1 MARLPRLDFA
11 GIAQHVVQRGNDR
24 QPWFAEAL
32 DPVEAANQRAHTQQ
46 QRVWGSAGCVPRS
59 TPSSRAP
66 PPSARAGAQDHP
78 KSDPDP
84 LVAEL
89 IIVGTARLG
98 RSDH

>member
-46 QRVWGSAGCVPRS
+46 QRAWRS
-59 TPSSRAP
+59 DRLRTQIEALTQQATTEP
-66 PPSARAGAQDHP
+66 PPEVAQDHP
-78 KSDPDP
+78 KSDLDP
-84 LVAEL
+84 VPCSGGGAEP
-89 IIVGTARLG
+89 VPCP
-98 RSDH
+98 